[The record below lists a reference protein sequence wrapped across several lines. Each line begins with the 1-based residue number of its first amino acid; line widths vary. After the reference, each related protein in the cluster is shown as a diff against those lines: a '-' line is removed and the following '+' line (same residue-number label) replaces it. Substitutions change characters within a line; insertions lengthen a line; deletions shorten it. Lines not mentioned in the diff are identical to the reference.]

1 MFALWQRHLDP
12 LCLYFEQLGV
22 QWKPYVP
29 DFKLAFDHFCM
40 HTGGRAVIDAIEE
53 QLELTPEL
61 AQPSKE
67 ALRRYGNVS
76 SSSIW

>member
-1 MFALWQRHLDP
+1 L
-12 LCLYFEQLGV
+12 QLGARV
-22 QWKPYVP
+22 QPYVP

-53 QLELTPEL
+53 QLALTPEL

-76 SSSIW
+76 SSSIWCECSMSFHLFLD

>member
-1 MFALWQRHLDP
+1 MSALGDGLLIHCVR
-12 LCLYFEQLGV
+12 FEQLGFR
-22 QWKPYVP
+22 WKPYVP